1 VRDPR
6 GNAWREAGS
15 WSLLGIRLSSAG
27 ADAIATACTE
37 PGPVAGP
44 PAIVACANL
53 HSMATATRDPEFAA
67 ALRAATFVTADG
79 APVRAAGRMLG
90 EPVGPRVTGYDVFE
104 QVMAR
109 LDKRDGR
116 ALFVGS
122 LPPVLDRIVAN
133 AARDYRHVSVDT
145 LSPPFGDLS
154 GGPTDQILAR
164 VAVFRPDVVFV
175 GLSAPKQEIWATQNA
190 GAIRAGAV
198 ICIGAVFD
206 YYAGTLRRAPPLIRR
221 IGAEW
226 LYRLAQE
233 PRRVWRK
240 YFVSG
245 PIFACGVLAEWFA
258 RRAPRPQG

>member
-1 VRDPR
+1 
-6 GNAWREAGS
+6 
-15 WSLLGIRLSSAG
+15 
-27 ADAIATACTE
+27 
-37 PGPVAGP
+37 
-44 PAIVACANL
+44 
-53 HSMATATRDPEFAA
+53 MATATREAAFAN

-109 LDKRDGR
+109 LDERGGR

-122 LPPVLDRIVAN
+122 VAPVLDRILAN
-133 AARDYRHVSVDT
+133 AAVDYRHVAVDA

-154 GGPTDQILAR
+154 GEPTDRILAR
-164 VAVFRPDVVFV
+164 VEAFRPDVVFV

-190 GAIRAGAV
+190 AAIRADAV

-206 YYAGTLRRAPPLIRR
+206 YYAGTLRRAPPVIRR
-221 IGAEW
+221 LGVEW

-245 PIFACGVLAEWFA
+245 PIFARGVLAEWIA